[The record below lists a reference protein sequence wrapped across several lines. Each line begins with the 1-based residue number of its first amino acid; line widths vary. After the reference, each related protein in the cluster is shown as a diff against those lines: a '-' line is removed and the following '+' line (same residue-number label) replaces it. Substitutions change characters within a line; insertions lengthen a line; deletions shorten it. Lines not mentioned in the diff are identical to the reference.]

1 MLPQINTK
9 LHWSP
14 DTAKRVADQIH
25 IIGGAF
31 NELTQL
37 VSADLS
43 EDEQKAARQF
53 LGSMM
58 APLIAEMLMPLEE
71 MYPHLKREA
80 G

>member
-1 MLPQINTK
+1 MLPQIDTQ

-14 DTAKRVADQIH
+14 DAAKRVADQIH

-31 NELTQL
+31 NELTLL

-43 EDEQKAARQF
+43 EDEQKAARKF
-53 LGSMM
+53 LGGMM
-58 APLIAEMLMPLEE
+58 GSLIGEMLMPLESL
-71 MYPHLKREA
+71 YPHLKRDA